1 MATPI
6 LSSLTHEITVTATAA
21 GRTKAIMVTGK
32 RSALCPLPKN
42 GAPVYSWG
50 FQSGITPPRICSPA

>member
-1 MATPI
+1 MPRSFAN
-6 LSSLTHEITVTATAA
+6 EITVTAMAA
-21 GRTKAIMVTGK
+21 GRTKAIIVTGK

-50 FQSGITPPRICSPA
+50 FQRGITPARICSPA